1 MRLIMKLTRPYAIRE
16 KCDVLDSEAFSV
28 ALLHFVEIIPQFDPT
43 RSSFSTFLHLT
54 LTQKLWK
61 LYRKKNPAV
70 AWTDEY
76 EATVQASEE
85 ENLYDQNLIDKLRL
99 CLNCFED
106 NSRGRL
112 ILSMRLD
119 GQTYREIA
127 EVLGCTRA
135 NVEAYFKRAV
145 MPVLIEQFA
154 KELSED
160 VHD

>member
-1 MRLIMKLTRPYAIRE
+1 MKLTRPYAIRE

-61 LYRKKNPAV
+61 LYRKKIPAV
-70 AWTDEY
+70 TWTDEH
-76 EATVQASEE
+76 EEFKSLLNAQE
-85 ENLYDQNLIDKLRL
+85 ENLYDQELIDKLRL
-99 CLNCFED
+99 CLNCFPTD
-106 NSRGRL
+106 SRDRL

-119 GQTYREIA
+119 GYTYREIS
-127 EVLGCTRA
+127 ETLGCTRA
-135 NVEAYFKRAV
+135 NVEAYFKRNV
-145 MPVLIEQFA
+145 MPVLLEQFA
-154 KELSED
+154 KELGED